1 MIKIIALKKI
11 KDEEFEVTF
20 SIHRKEHRKTLFYH
34 QDLWVDS
41 LQELMPYLNPANLDF
56 QPFLR
61 NNPTF
66 TKKVFELIETAID
79 GKTNN
84 FPIMIPL
91 EWEADS
97 QHLKVA

>member
-11 KDEEFEVTF
+11 NEDEFEVTF
-20 SIHRKEHRKTLFYH
+20 SIHRKEQRQTLLY
-34 QDLWVDS
+34 QKDLWIDS
-41 LQELMPYLNPANLDF
+41 LQEFMPYFNPAKVDF

-66 TKKVFELIETAID
+66 TKKVFELIEQNID

-91 EWEADS
+91 EWKADS